1 MTSHIDSTD
10 CWCHP
15 VEMFENEVTGAKVMV
30 HQEPDGTLPPAS
42 VLADAIADTF
52 KDDSPDKL
60 YDVNGEKIE

>member
-1 MTSHIDSTD
+1 
-10 CWCHP
+10 
-15 VEMFENEVTGAKVMV
+15 MFENEVTGAKVMV